1 VHYLIFKV
9 NYNVLNYNRLASKM
23 EDSYIHQGLRKKL
36 IDKLVDRGIRDEK
49 VLSAID
55 NVPRHLFMDKA
66 FLKFAYVDKA
76 FPIGDNQTIS
86 QPFTVAFQT
95 QLLEVKKFDK
105 VLEIGSGSGYQTSI
119 LVSMKAEVYSIERIY
134 ELYKKSKR
142 ILSILNLMPRKIIW
156 EDGYLGLKKDAPFDK
171 ILIAAACAE
180 IPMNLVKQLKVG
192 GKMIIPIGNQKNQ
205 IMNLI
210 TRISKNKIK
219 KIEMGNFLFVPMLTN
234 KI

>member
-1 VHYLIFKV
+1 M
-9 NYNVLNYNRLASKM
+9 N
-23 EDSYIHQGLRKKL
+23 DSPKNKGLRKKL
-36 IDKLVDRGIRDEK
+36 VLELMKKGIKDEN
-49 VLSAID
+49 VLKSI
-55 NVPRHLFMDKA
+55 NLIPRHLFLHKD
-66 FLKFAYVDKA
+66 FENFAYVDKP
-76 FPIGDNQTIS
+76 FPIGFEQTIS
-86 QPFTVAFQT
+86 QPYTVAFQT
-95 QLLEVKKFDK
+95 QALEIKAGNK

-142 ILSILNLMPRKIIW
+142 ILSILNLMPIKIIW
-156 EDGYLGLKKDAPFDK
+156 EDGYLGSKKDAPFDK
-171 ILIAAACAE
+171 ILIAAACVE
-180 IPMNLVKQLKVG
+180 IPMNLVQQLKVG

-219 KIEMGNFLFVPMLTN
+219 KTELGNFLFVPMLTN

>member
-1 VHYLIFKV
+1 
-9 NYNVLNYNRLASKM
+9 
-23 EDSYIHQGLRKKL
+23 
-36 IDKLVDRGIRDEK
+36 
-49 VLSAID
+49 
-55 NVPRHLFMDKA
+55 
-66 FLKFAYVDKA
+66 
-76 FPIGDNQTIS
+76 
-86 QPFTVAFQT
+86 
-95 QLLEVKKFDK
+95 
-105 VLEIGSGSGYQTSI
+105 
-119 LVSMKAEVYSIERIY
+119 MKAEVYSIERIY

-171 ILIAAACAE
+171 ILIAASCAE

-219 KIEMGNFLFVPMLTN
+219 KTELGNFLFVPMLTK

>member
-1 VHYLIFKV
+1 M
-9 NYNVLNYNRLASKM
+9 N
-23 EDSYIHQGLRKKL
+23 DSPKNKGLRKKL
-36 IDKLVDRGIRDEK
+36 VLELMKKGIKDEN
-49 VLSAID
+49 VLKSI
-55 NVPRHLFMDKA
+55 NLIPRHLFLHKD
-66 FLKFAYVDKA
+66 FENFAYVDKA
-76 FPIGDNQTIS
+76 FPIGFEQTIS
-86 QPFTVAFQT
+86 QPYTVAFQT
-95 QLLEVKKFDK
+95 QVLEIKAGDK

-156 EDGYLGLKKDAPFDK
+156 EDGYLGSKKDAPFDK
-171 ILIAAACAE
+171 ILIAAACGE
-180 IPMNLVKQLKVG
+180 IPMNLVQQLKVG

-219 KIEMGNFLFVPMLTN
+219 KTEMGNFLFVPMLTN

>member
-1 VHYLIFKV
+1 M
-9 NYNVLNYNRLASKM
+9 N
-23 EDSYIHQGLRKKL
+23 DSPKNKGLRKKL
-36 IDKLVDRGIRDEK
+36 VLELMKKGIKDE
-49 VLSAID
+49 
-55 NVPRHLFMDKA
+55 NVIKSISLIPRHLFLHKD
-66 FLKFAYVDKA
+66 FENFAYVDKP
-76 FPIGDNQTIS
+76 FPIGFEQTIS
-86 QPFTVAFQT
+86 QPYTVAFQT
-95 QLLEVKKFDK
+95 QVLEIKAGDK

-119 LVSMKAEVYSIERIY
+119 LVIMKAEVYSIERIY

-192 GKMIIPIGNQKNQ
+192 GKMVIPIGDQKNQ
-205 IMNLI
+205 KMNLI

-219 KIEMGNFLFVPMLTN
+219 KTEIGNFLFVPMLTK